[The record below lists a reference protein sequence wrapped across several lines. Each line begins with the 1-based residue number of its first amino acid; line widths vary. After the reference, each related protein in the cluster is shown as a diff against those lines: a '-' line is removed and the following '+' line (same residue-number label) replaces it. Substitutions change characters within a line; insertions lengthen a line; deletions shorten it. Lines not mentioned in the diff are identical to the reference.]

1 MAKTYSFSSSR
12 NRGALMNQLIM
23 SDIVRQ
29 ALLEDLQNGDIT
41 SEAIF
46 DNNFITQGVF
56 IAKAT
61 GILAGSPVIS
71 EIFRQLDI
79 KMSCLKVLPEGTD
92 LKPGTEIAV
101 WQGPIKSLLAGE
113 RVALNFLQRLSGIAT
128 QTAELIELTRDFSVR
143 IVDTR
148 KTTPGLR
155 MLEKYAVRMGGG
167 YNHRFNL
174 ADAVLIK
181 DNHIA
186 ACGSIKEA
194 VKRAKEYIPHTMTV
208 EVETENQAQ
217 VLEALA
223 AGADIIMLDNMS
235 IPEMADMVKLINHQA
250 IVEAS
255 GNINKQTIK
264 EIAATGVDIISVG
277 ALTHSVK
284 AMDISLDIKMG

>member
-1 MAKTYSFSSSR
+1 M
-12 NRGALMNQLIM
+12 NRLILE
-23 SDIVRQ
+23 SIVKQ
-29 ALLEDLQNGDIT
+29 ALLEDLQSGDIT

-46 DNNFITQGVF
+46 DDDFTVRGVF
-56 IAKAT
+56 TAKAM
-61 GILAGSPVIS
+61 GVLAGSPVVTEVFS
-71 EIFRQLDI
+71 QLDPKTI
-79 KMSCLKVLPEGTD
+79 CLNLLPEGTS
-92 LKPGTEIAV
+92 LKPGMEIAV
-101 WQGPIKSLLAGE
+101 WQGSIQSLLSGE

-128 QTAELIELTRDFSVR
+128 QTAELVELTRNYPVK

-167 YNHRFNL
+167 CNHRFNL

-186 ACGSIKEA
+186 ACGSITEA
-194 VKRAKEYIPHTMTV
+194 VQRAKNYIPHTMTIEV
-208 EVETENQAQ
+208 EVENQEQ

-223 AGADIIMLDNMS
+223 AKADIIMLDNMS
-235 IPEMADMVKLINHQA
+235 VTEMTAMVKLINHRA

-255 GNINKQTIK
+255 GNINVLTIK
-264 EIAATGVDIISVG
+264 DIAATGVDVISVG

-284 AMDISLDIKMG
+284 ALDISLDIERG

>member
-1 MAKTYSFSSSR
+1 M
-12 NRGALMNQLIM
+12 NRLILTN
-23 SDIVRQ
+23 IVKQ
-29 ALLEDLQNGDIT
+29 ALLEDIQNGDIT
-41 SEAIF
+41 SAAIF
-46 DNNFITQGVF
+46 NDNFTARGVF
-56 IAKAT
+56 TAKAT
-61 GILAGSPVIS
+61 GVLAGNQVVS
-71 EIFRQLDI
+71 EVFQQLDAEI
-79 KMSCLKVLPEGTD
+79 KCRKTLSDGSRLN
-92 LKPGTEIAV
+92 PGTEIAV

-113 RVALNFLQRLSGIAT
+113 RVALNFLQRLSGIAA
-128 QTAELIELTRDFSVR
+128 QTAELVELTRDYPVK

-167 YNHRFNL
+167 CNHRFNL

-194 VKRAKEYIPHTMTV
+194 VRRAKNYIPHTMTIEV
-208 EVETENQAQ
+208 EVEHQSQ
-217 VLEALA
+217 VEEALEAK
-223 AGADIIMLDNMS
+223 ADIIMLDNMAA
-235 IPEMADMVKLINHQA
+235 PEMAAMVKLINHRA

-255 GNINKQTIK
+255 GNVNKKTIR

-284 AMDISLDIKMG
+284 ALDISLDIERV